1 MRKKVIPYL
10 IVVGLIVLIV
20 VGALGVRIL
29 QRYIPTKE
37 KADIGQLLGVSG
49 EKTAIYLNDELQEVK
64 GITRDGQTY
73 LPIVWVNKYLNEK
86 FYWDNTEKLLA
97 YTLPET
103 IVYADKGT

>member
-64 GITRDGQTY
+64 LWHFIQ
-73 LPIVWVNKYLNEK
+73 LSSSQK
-86 FYWDNTEKLLA
+86 
-97 YTLPET
+97 
-103 IVYADKGT
+103 

>member
-37 KADIGQLLGVSG
+37 KADIGQLLGV
-49 EKTAIYLNDELQEVK
+49 ERRQ
-64 GITRDGQTY
+64 
-73 LPIVWVNKYLNEK
+73 P
-86 FYWDNTEKLLA
+86 
-97 YTLPET
+97 YTLT
-103 IVYADKGT
+103 MNCRR